1 MKQIN
6 YQTDRQDALNVLPG
20 DMKLAAQLLDCCDY
34 ATFRARAAMYSN
46 DLTEAERWVNEFLR
60 CKRDLDKLIE
70 RKKEH
75 DKLVQIVEE
84 MQRRGLDISIVARMG
99 E

>member
-1 MKQIN
+1 MNQPN
-6 YQTDRQDALNVLPG
+6 YQTRQDALNVLPG

-34 ATFRARAAMYSN
+34 ATFRARTAMYSN
-46 DLTEAERWVNEFLR
+46 DLAEAERWCKEFLR

-70 RKKEH
+70 RKQEH
-75 DKLVQIVEE
+75 DKLIRLIEE
-84 MQRRGLDISIVARMG
+84 MQRHGIDVSIVARVI